1 VVKLKTEI
9 ILVRHSEPL
18 KLQMFLKNGNL
29 QDLNE
34 LIPLSLNGELK
45 AKEMSQKE
53 IFNDVSVVISSKYI
67 RALDTAKYI
76 VERNDCKFVVD
87 SDLGERKLGTE
98 NRDKKFW
105 VTQLIEPDAKVKDGE
120 SQKEVRN
127 RMLSVVKESLN
138 KYRGGKIVLVSH
150 ATAITF
156 LLMNWCNLEEVELE
170 NKRRKLTF
178 NNNVVINDNFMTPDI
193 FKLVFDHDVIKSIER
208 II

>member
-1 VVKLKTEI
+1 MKTEI

-29 QDLNE
+29 QELNE

>member
-1 VVKLKTEI
+1 MKTEI

>member
-1 VVKLKTEI
+1 MKTEI

-29 QDLNE
+29 QELNE

-76 VERNDCKFVVD
+76 AERNSCKLIVD
-87 SDLGERKLGTE
+87 SNLGERKLGTE

-105 VTQLIEPDAKVKDGE
+105 VTQLIEPDAKTKDGE
-120 SQKEVRN
+120 SQREVRN
-127 RMLSVVKESLN
+127 RMLAVVKETLN
-138 KYRGGKIVLVSH
+138 KYCGGKIVLVSH

-178 NNNVVINDNFMTPDI
+178 DNNVVINDNFMTPDI
-193 FKLVFDHDVIKSIER
+193 FKLIFEDDVIKSIER